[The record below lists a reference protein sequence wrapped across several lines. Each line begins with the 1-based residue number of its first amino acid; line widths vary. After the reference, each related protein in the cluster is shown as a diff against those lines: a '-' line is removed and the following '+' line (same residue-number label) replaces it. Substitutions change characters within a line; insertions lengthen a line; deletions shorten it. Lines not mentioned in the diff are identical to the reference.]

1 MIYHLILGSNL
12 DEPIRQISIALAK
25 LQEHPEIRLRRTS
38 PLLESKAYGFE
49 DQPNF
54 WNQVLELESGLKPQA
69 LLDLCLAIEQDMGRR
84 REFKWAPRNIDIDIL
99 LAEDLVLDTPD
110 LVIPHPDFHRR
121 AFALELLKGLVPEA
135 LHPVLHKSINQLY
148 LELQK

>member
-49 DQPNF
+49 EQPNF
-54 WNQVLELESGLKPQA
+54 WNQVLEIESAQKPMELLK
-69 LLDLCLAIEQDMGRR
+69 LLLGIETAMGRKR
-84 REFKWAPRNIDIDIL
+84 DFKWGPRNIDIDIL
-99 LAEDLVLDTPD
+99 LAEDLVMETAD

-121 AFALELLKGLVPEA
+121 AFALELMNTLVPDA
-135 LHPVLHKSINQLY
+135 QHPVLHKSIGQLFQ
-148 LELQK
+148 ELQK